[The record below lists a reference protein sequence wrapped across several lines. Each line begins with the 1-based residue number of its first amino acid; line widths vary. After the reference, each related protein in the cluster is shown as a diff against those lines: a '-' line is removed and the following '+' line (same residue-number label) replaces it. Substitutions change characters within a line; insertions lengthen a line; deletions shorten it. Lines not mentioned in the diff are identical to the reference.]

1 MKKIQLPLF
10 TFNNSL
16 RISLL
21 FSLML
26 LSACGAESENNV
38 SQAEQ
43 SGGATQI
50 VEAVL
55 LPLPGNEDSVP
66 DLSEKV
72 TVMMR
77 TDIGDLTIEIFPA
90 AAPNAAARFQEL
102 VEAGFYDNTPV
113 FRVVPGFVAQFGINW
128 RDDYPA
134 WQDNKF
140 DDDPSLF
147 SLDRGTLA
155 FAKAGPNTNS
165 TQVFINYAENNRLA
179 SPAFNFTAFGKVVT
193 GMEFVDAFLQ
203 VGDPNG
209 GLNQDQL
216 WNNGAAYLDSL
227 DSKPVMIVEAY
238 IVAEGD

>member
-1 MKKIQLPLF
+1 MKKTKILLYAF
-10 TFNNSL
+10 DNTL
-16 RISLL
+16 HISLL
-21 FSLML
+21 FILML
-26 LSACGAESENNV
+26 LSACGAESV
-38 SQAEQ
+38 SESVVVQETEQ
-43 SGGATQI
+43 LA
-50 VEAVL
+50 EAVL
-55 LPLPGNEDSVP
+55 VPLPGNEDSVP

-72 TVMMR
+72 TVVMR
-77 TDIGDLTIEIFPA
+77 TEIGDLTIETFPA
-90 AAPNAAARFQEL
+90 AAPNATARFQEL

-128 RDDYPA
+128 RDDYPT

-165 TQVFINYAENNRLA
+165 TQVFINYVENNRLA
-179 SPAFNFTAFGKVVT
+179 SPAFNFTAFGKVVA

-227 DSKPVMIVEAY
+227 DSKPVMIVEAF
-238 IVAEGD
+238 IVPEGG